1 MLKKNLLLICLIFFT
16 SCTGYE
22 PIYNNSNSRIYVQ
35 DVTYK
40 DNTNISKQIA
50 KKINSL
56 YSKDDNSTKV
66 SIELNSSNE
75 EYILSKDKQGDP
87 LIFEI
92 KINVEMSLFFNEMSK
107 KFTFKE
113 KKSFN
118 NQENKFELQQ
128 YKKNIESNLIESI
141 FEKIIFSLNEI

>member
-1 MLKKNLLLICLIFFT
+1 
-16 SCTGYE
+16 
-22 PIYNNSNSRIYVQ
+22 VQ

-40 DNTNISKQIA
+40 DNTNISRQIA

-87 LIFEI
+87 LIFET

-107 KFTFKE
+107 KFTFEE